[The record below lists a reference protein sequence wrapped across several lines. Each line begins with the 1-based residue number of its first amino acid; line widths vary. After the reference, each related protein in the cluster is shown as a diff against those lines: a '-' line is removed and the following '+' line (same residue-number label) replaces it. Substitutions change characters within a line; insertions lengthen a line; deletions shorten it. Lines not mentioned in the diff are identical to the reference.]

1 MTISKGKKRVMVTLE
16 IELVEL
22 LQKNAETE
30 NRSLS
35 NYIETILI
43 NFVQYDKKGD

>member
-22 LQKNAETE
+22 LQKNAEEE

-35 NYIETILI
+35 NYIETIL
-43 NFVQYDKKGD
+43 KKFTEDNI